1 MSDNYESAGGAGAR
15 LRRMRLLL
23 VEDEAR
29 LAANLR
35 RGLSEA
41 GFTVDR
47 AADAEGADKA
57 LAAVEY
63 DLIVLDIRLPG
74 KDGLSF
80 LRERRARGDTIPVL
94 ILTARGSVEER
105 VEGLNAGADDYL
117 PKPFA
122 FAELVARVR
131 ALARRNRAPAQT
143 LLQVADLELD
153 TLKRRVWRA
162 GQTIEFSP
170 KEIVLLEFL
179 MRHVNQVVTRD
190 MIAEAV
196 WDSSYNVFTNLI
208 EVFINRIRRK
218 IDRDRPVPLIQT
230 VRGSGYVMRVG

>member
-1 MSDNYESAGGAGAR
+1 
-15 LRRMRLLL
+15 MRLLL

-29 LAANLR
+29 LAANLG
-35 RGLSEA
+35 RGLSEI

-57 LAAVEY
+57 LAGADY

-74 KDGLSF
+74 KDGLTF
-80 LRERRARGDTIPVL
+80 LRERRSAGDTTPVL

-131 ALARRNRAPAQT
+131 ALARRNRTPAKT

-153 TLKRRVWRA
+153 TLKRRVSRA

-230 VRGSGYVMRVG
+230 VRGSGYVMRAE